1 MTVSFE
7 KYYQIFFFQLISQSF
22 KCEIFLYIKGLFKKK
37 KFILPKKRNQVRTR
51 TVFRQCIQRGPKE
64 QFLDSAFKEALKHQ
78 RLYICKV
85 ILQAE

>member
-7 KYYQIFFFQLISQSF
+7 KYYQIFFFQLISQSC

-51 TVFRQCIQRGPKE
+51 TVFRQCIQRGPKASKAIYM
-64 QFLDSAFKEALKHQ
+64 QS
-78 RLYICKV
+78 YITSRV
-85 ILQAE
+85 RRA